1 MAFAYAGQERL
12 HMFSHV
18 CYVDQ
23 LLTDDH
29 KYLMHYTTPIS
40 PRFINSTP
48 PNPTTVPPAHRQ
60 SAIHSLTVQTLTPR
74 KMASQAGSRSAYVA
88 TSVMYGII
96 ITEKS
101 SALAF
106 RKLVHGHHAHYLALR
121 IIGNRLPT
129 ELIDLVADALTEE
142 LLKASIQLWNRMKRD
157 PKARFAK
164 FSVSDPP
171 GRTAEEKGAWKQL
184 SQFQEAGTV
193 RVDPLWVTVT
203 KPDGRNKM
211 YVHLSAG
218 PSAPQTS
225 MIIPGSVVGTG
236 GPAVKYADQRMSVK
250 CSPGQG
256 PEPSVEEVE
265 IELDE
270 KPGAVTRLT
279 QLDQVEAA
287 IQGWDQESVERFV
300 KKLDVKVAAIEGEEG
315 GGLKP
320 RLRLL
325 QHVAWV

>member
-1 MAFAYAGQERL
+1 M
-12 HMFSHV
+12 V
-18 CYVDQ
+18 
-23 LLTDDH
+23 T
-29 KYLMHYTTPIS
+29 
-40 PRFINSTP
+40 
-48 PNPTTVPPAHRQ
+48 
-60 SAIHSLTVQTLTPR
+60 SA
-74 KMASQAGSRSAYVA
+74 
-88 TSVMYGII
+88 MYGIL

-106 RKLVHGHHAHYLALR
+106 RKLVHDHHAHYLAHR
-121 IIGNRLPT
+121 IIGDRLPT
-129 ELIDLVADALTEE
+129 ELVDLVADALSEE
-142 LLKASIQLWNRMKRD
+142 LLRVSIQLWNRMKQDR
-157 PKARFAK
+157 KARFAK

-184 SQFQEAGTV
+184 SQLQEAGAV
-193 RVDPLWVTVT
+193 HVDPLWVAVT
-203 KPDGRNKM
+203 KPDGRNIM

-218 PSAPQTS
+218 PSAPQSS
-225 MIIPGSVVGTG
+225 MIVPGSVVGTG

-250 CSPGQG
+250 CAPGQG
-256 PEPSVEEVE
+256 LEPSVEEVE

-287 IQGWDQESVERFV
+287 IRGWDQESVERFV
-300 KKLDVKVAAIEGEEG
+300 KKLGVKVVAIEGEEG

-325 QHVAWV
+325 QHVSWT